1 MPLEAGHVRIARS
14 AGAVTYPAQFSLIAA
29 MNPCPCGYSGDAKRS
44 CCCREHRREVY
55 RSKLSGPFVDRM
67 DLGIMLTRLTRAELV
82 GPPEGETSETIR
94 TRVEDARARQ
104 SRRWGA
110 GITNAS
116 VPPGRFRKD
125 LNLTAEAQAE
135 LGDVIDGVALTGR
148 GVDRLLRVS
157 RTVAD
162 LQGSLRVGAEHLG
175 VALGYRLQNLEG
187 VQAA

>member
-1 MPLEAGHVRIARS
+1 
-14 AGAVTYPAQFSLIAA
+14 VTYPAQFSLIAA
-29 MNPCPCGYSGDAKRS
+29 MNPCPCGYSGDAKRL
-44 CCCREHRREVY
+44 CRCREHRRETY

-67 DLGIMLTRLTRAELV
+67 DLGIMLTRLTRTELV
-82 GPPEGETSETIR
+82 GPPQGETSETIR
-94 TRVEDARARQ
+94 SRVEDARARQ

-110 GITNAS
+110 SITNAS
-116 VPPGRFRKD
+116 VPAGRFRKD

-135 LGDVIDGVALTGR
+135 LGNVIDGVALTGR

-162 LQGSLRVGAEHLG
+162 LQGSANVDVEHLG

-187 VQAA
+187 VHAA